1 MTAAAQP
8 NPSDEDER
16 QAFRRA
22 VSLFATGIA
31 VVTVPAPEGGGVHGM
46 TINSFTSI
54 SLDPPTIMISLKP
67 GRTHAQVSREGR
79 FGVSL
84 LQGHQQF
91 CSDHFSGRVQQ
102 DFVPDFHTPLRMP
115 VLRSAL
121 AWFDCEV
128 VSSIEVCDHTV
139 FFARV
144 HACGAGEG
152 EPLIF
157 YRSRYHAPPRL
168 VGTH

>member
-1 MTAAAQP
+1 MSSATPLPVSA
-8 NPSDEDER
+8 EEER

-31 VVTVPAPEGGGVHGM
+31 VVAVPLPGINEIHGM

-67 GRTHAQVSREGR
+67 GRTHAQISQTGQ

-84 LQGHQQF
+84 LHGHQRC
-91 CSDHFSGRVQQ
+91 CSDHFSGRLQEA
-102 DFVPDFHTPLRMP
+102 FVPDFFAPLHMP
-115 VLRSAL
+115 VLRTAL

-128 VSSIEVCDHTV
+128 ISSLEVCDHTV
-139 FFARV
+139 FFAQVR
-144 HACGAGEG
+144 ASGAGEG

-157 YRSRYHAPPRL
+157 YKSRYHAPSTTAN
-168 VGTH
+168 VH